1 MDLDRYRLP
10 RTVEPSRYDL
20 TIEPDDQSSTFTGGV
35 DVAVTVNE
43 PVTAIVLNAVELA
56 IPGGSFTSVH
66 GGRRIDGLDVT
77 DPIDADGVPLR
88 VVHVPGKAKLTRY
101 ALEAGAFSMRF
112 FRDYYGIPYPAA
124 KMDFIAL
131 PDFAQGA
138 MENTGCITFRES
150 LVLAD

>member
-66 GGRRIDGLDVT
+66 GGRRIDETAPVGAGVGDRAAGRDGSGRRRRGAPAGRPRARQGQAHAIRARGRRVLDAVLSGLLR
-77 DPIDADGVPLR
+77 DPVPRREDGFHRPSRLR
-88 VVHVPGKAKLTRY
+88 PG
-101 ALEAGAFSMRF
+101 
-112 FRDYYGIPYPAA
+112 RDG
-124 KMDFIAL
+124 
-131 PDFAQGA
+131 
-138 MENTGCITFRES
+138 EH
-150 LVLAD
+150 